1 MLSKPELSAGPMG
14 HLSLYKGFTFT
25 FKSIIA
31 KITLYQLKTNV
42 NARLTN
48 KAASDALPRGHSEIP
63 RITSIT
69 KTKTLSFL
77 ALNMSEHNASFE
89 RESLLKYQ
97 IFFKWFLFIAVA
109 VAGSCF
115 RPKLYFIR
123 TRLISISETAYFSP

>member
-1 MLSKPELSAGPMG
+1 MLRKPELSAGPMG

-69 KTKTLSFL
+69 KTKTLSFS

-97 IFFKWFLFIAVA
+97 IFFQMVPLHRCRCRW
-109 VAGSCF
+109 
-115 RPKLYFIR
+115 KLLQTQVVFHQDTIDKYQ
-123 TRLISISETAYFSP
+123 

>member
-1 MLSKPELSAGPMG
+1 MLSKPELGAGPMG

-69 KTKTLSFL
+69 KTKTLSFS

-97 IFFKWFLFIAVA
+97 IFFQMVPLHRCRCRW
-109 VAGSCF
+109 
-115 RPKLYFIR
+115 KLLQTQVVFHQDTIDKYQ
-123 TRLISISETAYFSP
+123 